1 MDKVGFTRSRIDGDV
16 MDVVLGLDMSSK
28 KSGYA
33 LFIGGQLAEY
43 GLWETDKTDWRER
56 IAYMASCVRQYCIT
70 HNVKKI
76 YAEDVPP
83 TIDNSQTVKV
93 LSALQ
98 GMLIAL
104 SVSHD
109 IDITF
114 IPVKTWKQKIGVN
127 LTSSKANNQC
137 KAKIKEYFGKGYNK
151 PLSTVKGWVK
161 GWEKKMSVDYVNHT
175 FGIDLVYKSPSSKF
189 NQDDIADSINIAWSQ
204 IGDVKPYDIETFD
217 DIMDRFYQLIIQ

>member
-1 MDKVGFTRSRIDGDV
+1 MDKVGFTRSRIDGGV

-33 LFIGGQLAEY
+33 LFIGGQLVEY
-43 GLWETDKTDWRER
+43 GLWETDKADWRER
-56 IAYMASCVRQYCIT
+56 IAYMASCVRQYCIR

-114 IPVKTWKQKIGVN
+114 IPVKTWKQKIGIN

-137 KAKIKEYFGKGYNK
+137 KTKIKEYFGKGYAK

-161 GWEKKMSVDYVNHT
+161 GWEKKMSVDYVNYT
-175 FGIDLVYKSPSSKF
+175 FGIDLMYKSPSSKF

-204 IGDVKPYDIETFD
+204 IGDVKPYDIEKFD